1 MKTIS
6 TIKLAAL
13 FFISANIFFS
23 GSCKKEE
30 TDKEPKEDSLKY
42 LGSGQFAAWSPDGK
56 KISFVSND
64 TLYTMN
70 SDGSGKIG
78 ICTGGFTSAPTWSNS
93 GEYFIYIDT
102 LAQIYRVNK
111 DGTGLKNLTNGAYTC
126 MVPVWS
132 PDDSQI
138 AFITFGTQP
147 DVYVMDNE
155 GLNIQKLTNLGSCAP
170 FQLPSWTSN
179 GSSLLFTAG
188 RNEESDL
195 YFINVDGTG
204 LRRLNFPD
212 LSEVDAQLTSDDLTI
227 YFGTMDY
234 FSTERHIYKV
244 NVDGTGLTDLTIGE
258 GFHTT
263 IALSPNESLIAFCET
278 NHTSGPL
285 YIMRT
290 DGSDRKLLQD
300 ADVYYYS
307 WSPDSKYI
315 CFEGG
320 VNGRFGLWR
329 IIVPG

>member
-1 MKTIS
+1 MKTIY
-6 TIKLAAL
+6 TIRLAAL
-13 FFISANIFFS
+13 LFISANIIFS

-30 TDKEPKEDSLKY
+30 TEKEPIEDSLKY
-42 LGSGQFAAWSPDGK
+42 LGSGYFASWSPDGT

-70 SDGSGKIG
+70 PDGSGKTE
-78 ICTGGFTSAPTWSNS
+78 ICTGGFASEPSWSNS
-93 GEYFIYIDT
+93 GEYFVYIDT
-102 LAQIYRVNK
+102 LSQICKVKK
-111 DGTGLKNLTNGAYTC
+111 DGTGWKDLTKGAYTC

-138 AFITFGTQP
+138 AFITFGIQP
-147 DVYVMDNE
+147 DLYVMDNE
-155 GLNIQKLTNLGSCAP
+155 GLNIQKLTNMGSCAP
-170 FQLPSWTSN
+170 FLFPVWTSN

-188 RNEESDL
+188 RSEEGDL
-195 YFINVDGTG
+195 YFINSDGTG

-212 LSEVDAQLTSDDLTI
+212 LIEVDAQLTSDDLTI

-234 FSTERHIYKV
+234 FSAERHIFKV
-244 NVDGTGLTDLTIGE
+244 NVDGTGLTDLTIGSV
-258 GFHTT
+258 FHTN

-300 ADVYYYS
+300 ADVYYHS

-315 CFEGG
+315 CFEGS